1 MYAHASKTENG
12 HTSASNHNS
21 LFIQPSAIQENAEP
35 TFFGHQKVEPS
46 PNEGKFFVSSAAQN
60 ISQTSANV
68 QRQVADAT
76 TNTDCNDFQEAIEAA
91 ENMAREWVSDA
102 IGWFEEYRELI
113 RNRAR
118 RSENRLL
125 IIGRDIYERFQLLD
139 QHFNISSELG
149 LNSPTSAHSRYDTE
163 GFMRLYNVTAFIRR
177 RYHGVNITSKAYNCD
192 NGPCPT
198 GEQGAE
204 TLGEAQAGSQEYTL
218 FTSCWNSQS
227 EPTKAGVLLHECFH
241 AAFTNFN
248 HDTYS
253 FESNYPGDNPQTN
266 AESYAIFAALASTG
280 STYRII
286 ELEGSTI
293 SVE

>member
-1 MYAHASKTENG
+1 MYAQASKTENG
-12 HTSASNHNS
+12 HTSAGQHNS
-21 LFIQPSAIQENAEP
+21 LFNQPSVMRENTVS
-35 TFFGHQKVEPS
+35 TFFGQPKEQHSSNQ
-46 PNEGKFFVSSAAQN
+46 GKFFVSSAAQKV
-60 ISQTSANV
+60 SQTATKV
-68 QRQVADAT
+68 QRQVTDT
-76 TNTDCNDFQEAIEAA
+76 TSSTDCNDFQTEIEAA

-102 IGWFEEYRELI
+102 ISWFEEYRELI

-139 QHFNISSELG
+139 QHFNISSDLG

-177 RYHGVNITSKAYNCD
+177 RYRGVNITSKAYNCD

-204 TLGEAQAGSQEYTL
+204 TLGEAVAGSQEYTL
-218 FTSCWNSQS
+218 FTRCWNAQS

-241 AAFTNFN
+241 AAFTGFN

-253 FESNYPGDNPQTN
+253 FESNYPGGSAQTN
-266 AESYAIFAALASTG
+266 AESYAVFAALASTG

-293 SVE
+293 STN